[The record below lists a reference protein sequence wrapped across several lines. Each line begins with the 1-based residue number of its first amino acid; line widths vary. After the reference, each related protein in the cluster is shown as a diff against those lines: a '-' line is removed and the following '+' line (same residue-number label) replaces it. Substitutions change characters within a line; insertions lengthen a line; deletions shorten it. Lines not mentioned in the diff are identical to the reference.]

1 MDHLNRYHP
10 KQYKVATDQR
20 SNVEQENKRQ
30 ELKEENKGDI
40 YVNGTPKMADF
51 LQRKTKYSPD
61 NTYKRELVKLLVQ
74 RIADGIL
81 PYEHIDN
88 NR

>member
-1 MDHLNRYHP
+1 
-10 KQYKVATDQR
+10 
-20 SNVEQENKRQ
+20 
-30 ELKEENKGDI
+30 
-40 YVNGTPKMADF
+40 MADF

-81 PYEHIDN
+81 PYEHVDN